1 MNTARPSRSQSQPS
15 PNAETQRNAKKRRVI
30 ELSAALCE
38 SLRLCVKSSP
48 SPRKS
53 GCRGAK
59 KGRLV
64 RQTSILAPA
73 TTRSRASI
81 AREYHLLCFPT
92 PTLRRSAPIFEDFR
106 ASPRLP
112 VPESSAIPGLYF
124 RLSTLSIFNF
134 LPIQLAFRP
143 LAPLVT
149 HHASRI
155 IPGFEQPRPA
165 FLLSAFCS
173 LLWLGSSLGVALAE
187 FAAIS
192 AHPDT
197 TTGTPDSSGSLSPT
211 LPPAG

>member
-92 PTLRRSAPIFEDFR
+92 PTLRRSAPIFEDFLP
-106 ASPRLP
+106 SPRLP

-149 HHASRI
+149 QHASRI
-155 IPGFEQPRPA
+155 THHSR
-165 FLLSAFCS
+165 L
-173 LLWLGSSLGVALAE
+173 
-187 FAAIS
+187 
-192 AHPDT
+192 
-197 TTGTPDSSGSLSPT
+197 
-211 LPPAG
+211 